1 MAVKNKITAVI
12 TAFVLSVSCIFIT
25 AMADETNIEPTPIP
39 TISPVPTD
47 DINITIDGKRLV
59 KDVDYKLTYRDNIN
73 VGTATVVVT
82 FIGNYSGQK
91 EQTFNIVRKKSS
103 SSSSKKDNTKVE
115 VIQNNNVLLTTET
128 SGDVNV
134 TIPKNIEYNSVY
146 KVIVTVKGVAQANK
160 DVEIKDKYGRTLRG
174 RTDKNGVAYLQV
186 VSDETPKPAVA
197 ITPTPTAQSSEIHKS
212 YISGYDDNTFRP
224 DGNITRA
231 ETAAMLY
238 RVLTNTKSGESIS
251 FSDIKESAWYY
262 ESVTAMSKAGIING
276 YTDGTFRPDNPITRA
291 EFVTMIMQNKTL
303 TEFDKIPFTDVKSD
317 LWSAKYI
324 YSAYKAKYI
333 DGYEDNTFRPDNQIT
348 QEEFVKTV
356 VALTVGEQPE
366 ATGENTEP
374 KRSWKNCWDSWA
386 QPYLNKAMEMGL
398 ITEEDTDFR
407 YNGLPCTRG
416 NMAKIATRAFEYL
429 KEEDIADT
437 STYATK
443 LKDYSDIPDKFKK
456 YVLQAYGKGII
467 SGYEDGTFR
476 SDGILTRAEASS
488 VLVRLID
495 KAERPNADETLYDYF
510 GRKVTFT
517 EPLRTDV
524 PEQYQVS
531 IADHKVLSQANYNES
546 VQLGGTPSDYPLN
559 RSKAMMFEDLVLQ
572 SIRYDGDTITLTV
585 PDYLPESQ
593 RWVISVGYWETD
605 KDCDMTNVKNVKITE
620 PGEYSFS
627 GVKLMGGVIM
637 TIKPQNSNSFT
648 SLIEVTYEEP
658 LSSERL
664 DKPEVSFNNMHT
676 HFEWVQGQGY
686 KDYIKD
692 FDGEIAYPVEW

>member
-47 DINITIDGKRLV
+47 DIDITIDGKRLV

-91 EQTFNIVRKKSS
+91 EQTFNIVRKKS

-262 ESVTAMSKAGIING
+262 ESVNAMSKAGIIN
-276 YTDGTFRPDNPITRA
+276 
-291 EFVTMIMQNKTL
+291 
-303 TEFDKIPFTDVKSD
+303 
-317 LWSAKYI
+317 
-324 YSAYKAKYI
+324 
-333 DGYEDNTFRPDNQIT
+333 
-348 QEEFVKTV
+348 
-356 VALTVGEQPE
+356 
-366 ATGENTEP
+366 
-374 KRSWKNCWDSWA
+374 
-386 QPYLNKAMEMGL
+386 
-398 ITEEDTDFR
+398 
-407 YNGLPCTRG
+407 
-416 NMAKIATRAFEYL
+416 
-429 KEEDIADT
+429 
-437 STYATK
+437 
-443 LKDYSDIPDKFKK
+443 
-456 YVLQAYGKGII
+456 
-467 SGYEDGTFR
+467 
-476 SDGILTRAEASS
+476 
-488 VLVRLID
+488 
-495 KAERPNADETLYDYF
+495 
-510 GRKVTFT
+510 
-517 EPLRTDV
+517 
-524 PEQYQVS
+524 
-531 IADHKVLSQANYNES
+531 
-546 VQLGGTPSDYPLN
+546 
-559 RSKAMMFEDLVLQ
+559 
-572 SIRYDGDTITLTV
+572 
-585 PDYLPESQ
+585 
-593 RWVISVGYWETD
+593 
-605 KDCDMTNVKNVKITE
+605 
-620 PGEYSFS
+620 
-627 GVKLMGGVIM
+627 
-637 TIKPQNSNSFT
+637 
-648 SLIEVTYEEP
+648 
-658 LSSERL
+658 
-664 DKPEVSFNNMHT
+664 
-676 HFEWVQGQGY
+676 
-686 KDYIKD
+686 
-692 FDGEIAYPVEW
+692 

>member
-1 MAVKNKITAVI
+1 MKKILAV
-12 TAFVLSVSCIFIT
+12 VLSVAALAST
-25 AMADETNIEPTPIP
+25 TSALAATYSD
-39 TISPVPTD
+39 VPE
-47 DINITIDGKRLV
+47 N
-59 KDVDYKLTYRDNIN
+59 
-73 VGTATVVVT
+73 
-82 FIGNYSGQK
+82 
-91 EQTFNIVRKKSS
+91 
-103 SSSSKKDNTKVE
+103 
-115 VIQNNNVLLTTET
+115 
-128 SGDVNV
+128 
-134 TIPKNIEYNSVY
+134 
-146 KVIVTVKGVAQANK
+146 
-160 DVEIKDKYGRTLRG
+160 
-174 RTDKNGVAYLQV
+174 
-186 VSDETPKPAVA
+186 
-197 ITPTPTAQSSEIHKS
+197 
-212 YISGYDDNTFRP
+212 
-224 DGNITRA
+224 
-231 ETAAMLY
+231 
-238 RVLTNTKSGESIS
+238 
-251 FSDIKESAWYY
+251 AWY
-262 ESVTAMSKAGIING
+262 TG
-276 YTDGTFRPDNPITRA
+276 Y
-291 EFVTMIMQNKTL
+291 VNKISEL
-303 TEFDKIPFTDVKSD
+303 KGF
-317 LWSAKYI
+317 A
-324 YSAYKAKYI
+324 
-333 DGYEDNTFRPDNQIT
+333 GYEDGTFRPDNQIT

-366 ATGENTEP
+366 ATGENTSP

-443 LKDYSDIPDKFKK
+443 LKDYSDIPDKFKS

-572 SIRYDGDTITLTV
+572 SIRYDGDTVTLTV

-605 KDCDMTNVKNVKITE
+605 KDYDMTNVKNIQISE

-637 TIKPQNSNSFT
+637 NVKPQNSNSFT
-648 SLIEVTYEEP
+648 SLMEVTYQKP
-658 LSSERL
+658 LSLERL
-664 DKPEVSFNNMHT
+664 DKPEVSFNNMHAN
-676 HFEWVQGQGY
+676 FEWVQGQGY

>member
-12 TAFVLSVSCIFIT
+12 TAFVLLFSSLSFT
-25 AMADETNIEPTPIP
+25 AMADETNTVTPIP
-39 TISPVPTD
+39 TITPAPTD
-47 DINITIDGKRLV
+47 DIYITVDGKTLV

-82 FIGNYSGQK
+82 FIGNYTGQK
-91 EQTFNIVRKKSS
+91 EETFNIVRKKSSS

-115 VIQNNNVLLTTET
+115 VMQDNNVLLTTET

-146 KVIVTVKGVAQANK
+146 KVIVTVKGVAQAYK

-333 DGYEDNTFRPDNQIT
+333 DGYDDNTFKPDN
-348 QEEFVKTV
+348 
-356 VALTVGEQPE
+356 
-366 ATGENTEP
+366 
-374 KRSWKNCWDSWA
+374 
-386 QPYLNKAMEMGL
+386 L
-398 ITEEDTDFR
+398 I
-407 YNGLPCTRG
+407 
-416 NMAKIATRAFEYL
+416 
-429 KEEDIADT
+429 
-437 STYATK
+437 
-443 LKDYSDIPDKFKK
+443 
-456 YVLQAYGKGII
+456 
-467 SGYEDGTFR
+467 
-476 SDGILTRAEASS
+476 TRAEAVKIINSI
-488 VLVRLID
+488 L
-495 KAERPNADETLYDYF
+495 
-510 GRKVTFT
+510 G
-517 EPLRTDV
+517 RTD
-524 PEQYQVS
+524 YR
-531 IADHKVLSQANYNES
+531 NEKN
-546 VQLGGTPSDYPLN
+546 P
-559 RSKAMMFEDLVLQ
+559 F
-572 SIRYDGDTITLTV
+572 
-585 PDYLPESQ
+585 
-593 RWVISVGYWETD
+593 TD
-605 KDCDMTNVKNVKITE
+605 VK
-620 PGEYSFS
+620 
-627 GVKLMGGVIM
+627 
-637 TIKPQNSNSFT
+637 T
-648 SLIEVTYEEP
+648 SHWAYKQILEAAIE
-658 LSSERL
+658 
-664 DKPEVSFNNMHT
+664 HT
-676 HFEWVQGQGY
+676 
-686 KDYIKD
+686 K
-692 FDGEIAYPVEW
+692 

>member
-12 TAFVLSVSCIFIT
+12 TAFVLLFSSLSFT
-25 AMADETNIEPTPIP
+25 AMADETNTVTPIP
-39 TISPVPTD
+39 TITPAPTD
-47 DINITIDGKRLV
+47 DINITVDGKTLV

-91 EQTFNIVRKKSS
+91 EETFNIVRKKSSS

-115 VIQNNNVLLTTET
+115 VMQDNNVLLTTET

-146 KVIVTVKGVAQANK
+146 KVIVTVKGVAQAYK

-324 YSAYKAKYI
+324 Y
-333 DGYEDNTFRPDNQIT
+333 
-348 QEEFVKTV
+348 
-356 VALTVGEQPE
+356 
-366 ATGENTEP
+366 
-374 KRSWKNCWDSWA
+374 
-386 QPYLNKAMEMGL
+386 
-398 ITEEDTDFR
+398 
-407 YNGLPCTRG
+407 
-416 NMAKIATRAFEYL
+416 
-429 KEEDIADT
+429 
-437 STYATK
+437 
-443 LKDYSDIPDKFKK
+443 
-456 YVLQAYGKGII
+456 
-467 SGYEDGTFR
+467 
-476 SDGILTRAEASS
+476 
-488 VLVRLID
+488 
-495 KAERPNADETLYDYF
+495 
-510 GRKVTFT
+510 
-517 EPLRTDV
+517 
-524 PEQYQVS
+524 
-531 IADHKVLSQANYNES
+531 
-546 VQLGGTPSDYPLN
+546 
-559 RSKAMMFEDLVLQ
+559 
-572 SIRYDGDTITLTV
+572 
-585 PDYLPESQ
+585 
-593 RWVISVGYWETD
+593 
-605 KDCDMTNVKNVKITE
+605 
-620 PGEYSFS
+620 
-627 GVKLMGGVIM
+627 
-637 TIKPQNSNSFT
+637 
-648 SLIEVTYEEP
+648 
-658 LSSERL
+658 
-664 DKPEVSFNNMHT
+664 
-676 HFEWVQGQGY
+676 
-686 KDYIKD
+686 
-692 FDGEIAYPVEW
+692 

>member
-91 EQTFNIVRKKSS
+91 EETFNIVRKKSSS

-115 VIQNNNVLLTTET
+115 VMQDNNVLLTTET

-146 KVIVTVKGVAQANK
+146 KVIVTVKGVAQAYK

-333 DGYEDNTFRPDNQIT
+333 DGYEDNTFKPDNPI
-348 QEEFVKTV
+348 
-356 VALTVGEQPE
+356 
-366 ATGENTEP
+366 
-374 KRSWKNCWDSWA
+374 
-386 QPYLNKAMEMGL
+386 
-398 ITEEDTDFR
+398 
-407 YNGLPCTRG
+407 
-416 NMAKIATRAFEYL
+416 
-429 KEEDIADT
+429 
-437 STYATK
+437 
-443 LKDYSDIPDKFKK
+443 
-456 YVLQAYGKGII
+456 
-467 SGYEDGTFR
+467 
-476 SDGILTRAEASS
+476 TRAEAVKIINS
-488 VLVRLID
+488 VLDR
-495 KAERPNADETLYDYF
+495 NDYRNEKNPF
-510 GRKVTFT
+510 G
-517 EPLRTDV
+517 DV
-524 PEQYQVS
+524 
-531 IADHKVLSQANYNES
+531 SQNHWAYKQILE
-546 VQLGGTPSDYPLN
+546 
-559 RSKAMMFEDLVLQ
+559 AA
-572 SIRYDGDTITLTV
+572 
-585 PDYLPESQ
+585 
-593 RWVISVGYWETD
+593 
-605 KDCDMTNVKNVKITE
+605 
-620 PGEYSFS
+620 
-627 GVKLMGGVIM
+627 
-637 TIKPQNSNSFT
+637 
-648 SLIEVTYEEP
+648 IE
-658 LSSERL
+658 
-664 DKPEVSFNNMHT
+664 HT
-676 HFEWVQGQGY
+676 
-686 KDYIKD
+686 K
-692 FDGEIAYPVEW
+692 